1 MIAVPAV
8 PPVTVPPTTLA
19 TDVAELDHV
28 PPAVALLST
37 VVEPEQTTDDP
48 VIAAGGGL
56 TVTVAVL
63 KQPVAAV

>member
-1 MIAVPAV
+1 M
-8 PPVTVPPTTLA
+8 PPVTVPPATPA

-28 PPAVALLST
+28 PPAVALLRT
-37 VVEPEQTTDDP
+37 VVLPEHTNADP
-48 VIAAGGGL
+48 VIAAGGGF